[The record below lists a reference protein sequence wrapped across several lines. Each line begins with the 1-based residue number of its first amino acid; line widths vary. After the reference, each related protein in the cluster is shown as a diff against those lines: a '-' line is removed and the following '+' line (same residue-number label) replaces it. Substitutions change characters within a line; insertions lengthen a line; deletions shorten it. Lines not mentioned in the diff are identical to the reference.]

1 MGKKEAEFAAPHPVS
16 GEAEPERDE
25 KQDKRERKRLEAGQ
39 EPLEMRERLRNQWE
53 VVGLQRRILQDMD
66 RSVRYG
72 LVIFTA
78 ANTGAALLISRTH
91 LIVGEAAQASLALKI
106 LMVLYLALAAVILM
120 NSVRSLRPVLTPQ
133 EVVKLGKAVMGEEHF
148 RPLRVMLPLL
158 PTKGDLES
166 LRGVHQAWQNASG
179 DEISLE
185 LTQTSLILKCLIEIK
200 HSGVHKLYTNLVR
213 MLVMAAVLSVA
224 IGLILS

>member
-1 MGKKEAEFAAPHPVS
+1 MGKKEAEFAAPHPAS

-91 LIVGEAAQASLALKI
+91 LVGGESGQASLALKI

-120 NSVRSLRPVLTPQ
+120 SSLRSLRPVLTTQ
-133 EVVKLGKAVMGEEHF
+133 EILRLGKTVLGEESF

-158 PTKGDLES
+158 PTKGDLER
-166 LRGVHQAWQNASG
+166 LRGVHQAWQSSSG
-179 DEISLE
+179 EEISLE
-185 LTQTSLILKCLIEIK
+185 LTETSLLLKSLIETK
-200 HSGVHKLYTNLVR
+200 HAAVHQLYVNLVR
-213 MLVMAAVLSVA
+213 MLVVVAVLSVA
-224 IGLILS
+224 IGLILR

>member
-1 MGKKEAEFAAPHPVS
+1 MGKKEAEFAAPHPAS

-91 LIVGEAAQASLALKI
+91 LVGGESGLASLALKI

-120 NSVRSLRPVLTPQ
+120 SSLRSLRPVLTTQ
-133 EVVKLGKAVMGEEHF
+133 EILRLGKTVLGEESF

-158 PTKGDLES
+158 PTKGDLER
-166 LRGVHQAWQNASG
+166 LRGVHQAWQSSSG
-179 DEISLE
+179 EEISLE
-185 LTQTSLILKCLIEIK
+185 LTETSLLLKSLIETK
-200 HSGVHKLYTNLVR
+200 HAAVHQLYVNLVR
-213 MLVMAAVLSVA
+213 MLVVVAVLSVA
-224 IGLILS
+224 IGLILR

>member
-1 MGKKEAEFAAPHPVS
+1 MEKKKAEFAAPHPVS

-91 LIVGEAAQASLALKI
+91 LVGGESAQASLALKI

-120 NSVRSLRPVLTPQ
+120 SSLRSLRPVLTTQ
-133 EVVKLGKAVMGEEHF
+133 EVLRLGKAVMGEESF

-158 PTKGDLES
+158 PTKGDLER
-166 LRGVHQAWQNASG
+166 LRGVHQAWQSASG
-179 DEISLE
+179 EEISLE
-185 LTQTSLILKCLIEIK
+185 LTETSLLLKSLIEIK
-200 HSGVHKLYTNLVR
+200 HAAVHQLYANLVR
-213 MLVMAAVLSVA
+213 MLVVVAVLSVA
-224 IGLILS
+224 IGLILR